1 MKVGIFTFHSAHNYG
16 AVLQAYALQTY
27 LKSKGLE
34 VHVIDYCPETIKS
47 FYKPF
52 GISDFRSFKTMLSRL
67 LLFPASWKRY
77 RNFDRFIHEKLSLD
91 KLDLDCESCA
101 YETFIYGSD
110 QIWSPKI
117 LRGFDAVYFAGF
129 EAAKGK
135 RNISYAASMGKNT
148 LDSMEKN
155 YCKEALE
162 RFNAISVRE
171 DSLKR
176 TLSPLT
182 KKNIEVVLDP
192 TFMLTPSQW
201 DQIAVNPP
209 IKSPYV
215 LVYQVEKNE
224 QVYKIAHSIAK
235 QIQGNVI
242 ELKSKLSLLHQSK
255 YQCASPEEFIG
266 LFRHASF
273 VVTTSFHGTAFSILF
288 NRPFYTVKVN
298 ENIDTRASAL
308 LNRLSLS
315 GRLIQNEFE
324 AILLEIDYT
333 TPNKLLASLQES
345 SKSFLEKALKLA

>member
-27 LKSKGLE
+27 LKSTGLE

-148 LDSMEKN
+148 LDSMGKN
-155 YCKEALE
+155 YCKKALE

-235 QIQGNVI
+235 QIQGKVI